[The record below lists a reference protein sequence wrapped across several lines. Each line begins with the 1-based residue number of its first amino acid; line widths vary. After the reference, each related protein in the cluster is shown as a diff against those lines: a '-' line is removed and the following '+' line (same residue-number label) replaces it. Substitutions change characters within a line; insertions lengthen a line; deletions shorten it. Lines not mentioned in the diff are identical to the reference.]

1 MRAFERRSG
10 KAMRENDG
18 LYRETDDGLYSKHR
32 EETQTKGVQP
42 K

>member
-18 LYRETDDGLYSKHR
+18 LYRQRDDGLYSKYR
-32 EETQTKGVQP
+32 EATQTKGVQP